1 MRKIFDSISELPDS
15 VRDRLTTAQ
24 QRQWLRVWNSVFER
38 EREGG
43 ASVEDAEGA
52 AFTQANGVVKG
63 RSRLDFDKRVEIEK
77 ADEEQ
82 QMVWGWAYL
91 TTDENGRQVVDHGG
105 DVVSIDEIQKAA
117 EEFMLESRVGGVMH
131 EDQAGFVSQS
141 IVITDDLARELG
153 FTTRKRGWLIGF
165 KVTDPEV
172 WEGVKSGR
180 FRAFSIGGTANP
192 EEIHGAAA

>member
-1 MRKIFDSISELPDS
+1 MH
-15 VRDRLTTAQ
+15 
-24 QRQWLRVWNSVFER
+24 
-38 EREGG
+38 
-43 ASVEDAEGA
+43 
-52 AFTQANGVVKG
+52 
-63 RSRLDFDKRVEIEK
+63 FDKRVEIEK
-77 ADEEQ
+77 ADDEQ

-91 TTDENGRQVVDHGG
+91 TTDESGAQVIDRSG
-105 DVVSIDEIQKAA
+105 DVVTIDEIQKAA

-153 FTTRKRGWLIGF
+153 FATRKRGWLIGF

-172 WEGVKSGR
+172 WDGVKSGR

-192 EEIHGAAA
+192 EEIPDAAA